1 MLRKHSA
8 KKHEVAKP
16 ELLHNDKGKSPNES
30 RAAAHRSLS
39 SQPTTLNEAVP
50 RYGNGSSSQR
60 GALRRNR
67 MRRCRKWTKKA
78 VIDAIKKRQRNGK
91 SLSRTYRED
100 PALYQASNKCFGSW
114 KQARAEAG
122 LPVCVRGFYSPDEVR
137 LKIIELYESNLPLT
151 IISQT
156 DLKLKASVKKH
167 FGGWRRAV
175 ISLGL
180 GSELRREWTEQAVID
195 AISNRMAAGLDLT
208 KTRFEDTGLY
218 GAAVKIFGNWTNA
231 LSAAGLDRQRCQRWE
246 KQKIIHRLRLYAQS
260 IVEDATLEHVSDAE
274 EEALEHPNAPRNDFE
289 SANRFSQDICVARA
303 IDKHDGDGECL
314 VFDKHQI
321 NLLRQ
326 AAARYFG
333 SWAKAVKEAGIAD
346 GIISRRS
353 SKNWSREDVVSV
365 LQKAYEDGR
374 SHRAIL
380 KEEKGLDGAVRRH
393 FGKWLVA
400 VEAAGLKAKKRTWT
414 RELIIAEIKQR
425 FEKGVSLSSRAKD
438 NAALAS
444 TGRYHFGSWT
454 AALQAA
460 GVLSKPRKPRCSN
473 DS

>member
-1 MLRKHSA
+1 
-8 KKHEVAKP
+8 
-16 ELLHNDKGKSPNES
+16 
-30 RAAAHRSLS
+30 
-39 SQPTTLNEAVP
+39 
-50 RYGNGSSSQR
+50 
-60 GALRRNR
+60 
-67 MRRCRKWTKKA
+67 
-78 VIDAIKKRQRNGK
+78 
-91 SLSRTYRED
+91 
-100 PALYQASNKCFGSW
+100 
-114 KQARAEAG
+114 
-122 LPVCVRGFYSPDEVR
+122 
-137 LKIIELYESNLPLT
+137 
-151 IISQT
+151 
-156 DLKLKASVKKH
+156 
-167 FGGWRRAV
+167 
-175 ISLGL
+175 
-180 GSELRREWTEQAVID
+180 
-195 AISNRMAAGLDLT
+195 
-208 KTRFEDTGLY
+208 
-218 GAAVKIFGNWTNA
+218 
-231 LSAAGLDRQRCQRWE
+231 
-246 KQKIIHRLRLYAQS
+246 LRLYAQS